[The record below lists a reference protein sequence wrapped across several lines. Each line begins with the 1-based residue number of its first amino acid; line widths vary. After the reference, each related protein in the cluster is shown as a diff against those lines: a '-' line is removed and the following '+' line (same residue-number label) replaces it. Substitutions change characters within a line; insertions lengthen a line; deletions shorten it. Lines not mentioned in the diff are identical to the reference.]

1 VVDVDGLIR
10 LLLSVHQDLR
20 GDLVD
25 DDVGKGCC
33 DDVGFFV
40 AYIRK
45 IRSTTYL
52 SIYRRKR
59 TYTSLQG
66 RYLAARYPRESL
78 VTRKLIRDSVT

>member
-1 VVDVDGLIR
+1 MVDVDGLIR

-20 GDLVD
+20 GGLVD

-45 IRSTTYL
+45 IRQRYSSRSTEERGLTPRYKGDA
-52 SIYRRKR
+52 Y
-59 TYTSLQG
+59 SL
-66 RYLAARYPRESL
+66 A
-78 VTRKLIRDSVT
+78 IRAKAS